1 MDRHKRLIKTIT
13 LCGGLLSLI
22 ACGDSLERHLEGKWQ
37 LKSVEQHGA
46 VETVDTV
53 WYNFQSSLFE
63 YQVYVP
69 TVDSV
74 RNMYGYKTLTDDQ
87 HLELELVS
95 HFITIKDFLPL
106 TDWSSSKRTF
116 LIEESSGKR
125 LVLSSE
131 GKTYRFEKY

>member
-1 MDRHKRLIKTIT
+1 MRKHKLYKALA

-37 LKSVEQHGA
+37 LKTVEQNGQ

-53 WYNFQSSLFE
+53 WYNFQNSLFE

-69 TVDSV
+69 AIDSV
-74 RNMYGYKTLTDDQ
+74 RNMYGYKTLADDQ

-95 HFITIKDFLPL
+95 YFITIKDFLPL
-106 TDWSSSKRTF
+106 TDWSSYKRTF
-116 LIEESSGKR
+116 QIEESTGSR
-125 LVLSSE
+125 LILSSE
-131 GKTYRFEKY
+131 GKTYTFKKY

>member
-1 MDRHKRLIKTIT
+1 MRKLKRMIA

-22 ACGDSLERHLEGKWQ
+22 ACGDSLERQLEGKWQ
-37 LKSVEQHGA
+37 LKTVEQNGQ

-53 WYNFQSSLFE
+53 WYNFQNSLFE

-69 TVDSV
+69 AIDSV
-74 RNMYGYKTLTDDQ
+74 RNMYGYKTLADDR

-106 TDWSSSKRTF
+106 TDWSSYKRTF
-116 LIEESSGKR
+116 QIEESTGSR
-125 LVLSSE
+125 LILSSE
-131 GKTYRFEKY
+131 GKTYTFKKY